1 MKKQQKKKKG
11 FTLIELIIVIAILGI
26 LASIAV
32 PKYGG
37 IQQTAKKQA
46 DVTNA
51 KVIGNAC
58 AILVA
63 QNAITANIAT
73 TPNESAAANTTERTF
88 ATTLLTYLQTIPRQQ
103 VNGFLGQPFYVVV
116 DVSTGVIQVYTD
128 SGTSKKMLYPT
139 VDSTYLN

>member
-1 MKKQQKKKKG
+1 MKIPQKNKKG

-37 IQQTAKKQA
+37 IQQSAKKQA

-58 AILVA
+58 SILVA
-63 QNAITANIAT
+63 QNAIIVDT
-73 TPNESAAANTTERTF
+73 SGLAAN
-88 ATTLLTYLQTIPRQQ
+88 ANLKLLTYLQTVPTQQ
-103 VNGFLGQPFYVVV
+103 MSEFSGDQFYVTVT
-116 DVSTGVIQVYTD
+116 VSNGEVKVYTD
-128 SGTSKKMLYPT
+128 SGTDKKILYPIIHA
-139 VDSTYLN
+139 DYAN

>member
-1 MKKQQKKKKG
+1 MKNPQKKKKG

-58 AILVA
+58 SILLA
-63 QNAITANIAT
+63 QNAITSDIKALSNST
-73 TPNESAAANTTERTF
+73 TLSS
-88 ATTLLTYLQTIPRQQ
+88 TLLTYLQTVPTQQ
-103 VNGFLGQPFYVVV
+103 MNGFLGDPFYVEVTV
-116 DVSTGVIQVYTD
+116 ATGAIKVYTIQT
-128 SGTSKKMLYPT
+128 GTATKPRYELYPN
-139 VDSTYLN
+139 VDSEYLN

>member
-1 MKKQQKKKKG
+1 MKKPQKKKKG

-58 AILVA
+58 AILLA
-63 QNAITANIAT
+63 QNTIKTDIA
-73 TPNESAAANTTERTF
+73 
-88 ATTLLTYLQTIPRQQ
+88 ATSNSIASTLLTYLQGVPTQQ
-103 VNGFLGQPFYVVV
+103 MAKFLGEPFYVVV
-116 DVSTGVIQVYTD
+116 TVSTGEVKVYTTQT
-128 SGTSKKMLYPT
+128 GTEAKPKYMLYPT
-139 VDSTYLN
+139 VDSTYLD

>member
-1 MKKQQKKKKG
+1 MKIPRKKKKG
-11 FTLIELIIVIAILGI
+11 FTLIELIIVIAIIGI

-58 AILVA
+58 SILVA
-63 QNAITANIAT
+63 QNTIITDINALTSNA
-73 TPNESAAANTTERTF
+73 SF
-88 ATTLLTYLQTIPRQQ
+88 STTLLTYLQTIPTQQ
-103 VNGFLGQPFYVVV
+103 VSGFSGQPFYV
-116 DVSTGVIQVYTD
+116 DVTVATGKIKVYTNA
-128 SGTSKKMLYPT
+128 GEGKKELYPI
-139 VDSTYLN
+139 VDENYVN

>member
-1 MKKQQKKKKG
+1 MKNLQKKKKG

-58 AILVA
+58 SILVA
-63 QNAITANIAT
+63 QNAITADIAALSNST
-73 TPNESAAANTTERTF
+73 ALS
-88 ATTLLTYLQTIPRQQ
+88 TTLLTYLQTVPTQQ
-103 VNGFLGQPFYVVV
+103 MNAFLGLPFYVVV
-116 DVSTGVIQVYTD
+116 NSTTGLIQVYTIET
-128 SGTSKKMLYPT
+128 GTATKPRYMLYPT
-139 VDSTYLN
+139 VDPTYLD